1 MEIKSKVLFVVKL
14 VFSIY
19 LGSAV
24 GYIVSSL
31 GSTKTDYF
39 VKALS
44 PVILFNEIISGN
56 PLILLFAALGIVFF
70 ILFK

>member
-1 MEIKSKVLFVVKL
+1 MNIKSKLLFVLKFI
-14 VFSIY
+14 FSVY

-24 GYIVSSL
+24 GYVITSL

-39 VKALS
+39 IKALS
-44 PVILFNEIISGN
+44 PVNLYEEIARGN
-56 PLILLFAALGIVFF
+56 PIVLLFAAIGIVFF